1 MAEPPNAVRR
11 ALHVLPA
18 VAVLAACVGAWEAWV
33 RLRDTPDYVLPAPSQ
48 VWRAFVD
55 QRGIV
60 GGHLATTLLES
71 ALGLVVG
78 AAAGIAVAVALAGSP
93 LLRRVLGPIV
103 VASQTIPVMVLAPLL
118 VLGFG
123 YGLTPKVVV
132 VALVTFFPVAIAT
145 AGGLTG
151 ARPDHVELIASMGA
165 TNATTLTKVRV
176 PSALPHLFDGLRIA
190 AAYTVAG
197 AVIAEYTGGS
207 SGLGIYIDRS
217 RAAFRVDQVFVAV
230 AVIALVSTALFL
242 IVGGLARVV
251 CPWAYRRT
259 ES

>member
-1 MAEPPNAVRR
+1 MAAPAFVRR
-11 ALHVLPA
+11 TLHLVPA
-18 VAVLAACVGAWEAWV
+18 AAVLAAAVGAWELWV
-33 RLRDTPDYVLPAPSQ
+33 RVRDTPDYVLPAPSQ
-48 VWRAFVD
+48 VWRAFLD
-55 QRGIV
+55 QRGV
-60 GGHLATTLLES
+60 VAGHLGTTLVE
-71 ALGLVVG
+71 ALVGLAVG
-78 AAAGIAVAVALAGSP
+78 TVAGVAVAVAMASSE
-93 LLRRVLGPIV
+93 LLRRVLGPLV

-123 YGLTPKVVV
+123 YGLTPKIVV

-151 ARPDHVELIASMGA
+151 ARPDHVELVASMGA
-165 TNATTLTKVRV
+165 TDAITLTKVRI

-197 AVIAEYTGGS
+197 AVIAEYTGGT

-230 AVIALVSTALFL
+230 AVIALASTALFL
-242 IVGGLARVV
+242 LVGGLARLV

-259 ES
+259 DP